1 MNETTKTLVFVA
13 IAAGLAG
20 TAFLTRPQ
28 VNRATS
34 EFVEERA
41 PFYPDVNPD
50 GVKGLEVTAYD
61 KEKGELDSFSVKLQ
75 NGVWIIPSH
84 NNYPADAADRLK
96 KTAGAVLS
104 LQRDTVVSGGKELH
118 KECGLIDPADTSGDA
133 ESWGTRVKLL
143 DVNGNVVSD
152 LLIGKNVADK
162 TDFKFVRIPD
172 KDRVYQVKCSGLDLT
187 TRFADWIDTDLI
199 TDSAFDFEKVVINDY
214 KLERTG
220 NRVRIND
227 QGVITLGKDD
237 KGKWKLGDLKEGE
250 ETDETKAGDLATA
263 VSDLKVLGVRP
274 KPPGLTADL
283 NILEQQF
290 AAESM
295 ISRGFFPTEDGR
307 VVSNEGEVSC
317 ETKDGIRYTLR
328 FGGVFLGR
336 GGEKDLEAG
345 KEGEKVVEENAAPAE
360 GKPAEDPA
368 AKTQENRFLLI
379 SVAFNE
385 ARFPE
390 PEMPASMKEAAA
402 PPAAP
407 AEGAPVPPAPPTE
420 TTAPAPP
427 VESAPQATPEKP
439 ADAAPSTETPPSPA
453 APPAEGAN
461 PIKNIAYQEPAK
473 DAAPETTTPAEGAPA
488 VATPATEAPAEGAPA
503 PSEPV
508 DPEAQ
513 KKLEEEMK
521 ARVEI
526 QKKID
531 AEREKGEY
539 EQKKKER
546 DRQVE
551 EGRKKAKE
559 LEARYG
565 QWFYVV
571 SNESAKKVRLT
582 RADLV
587 KKPEPKKEG
596 EGAATGAPPV
606 EGAAPVP
613 TEAPAPA
620 ESTAPAPEAPAPT
633 TPTPEAPK

>member
-84 NNYPADAADRLK
+84 NNYPADAAERLK
-96 KTAGAVLS
+96 KTAGAVVS
-104 LQRDTVVSGGKELH
+104 LQKDTVVSGGKELH

-152 LLIGKNVADK
+152 LLIGKNVPDK
-162 TDFKFVRIPD
+162 TDFKFVRVPD

-199 TDSAFDFEKVVINDY
+199 TDSAFDFDKLVINDY
-214 KLERTG
+214 KLERAG

-227 QGVITLGKDD
+227 QGVISLAKDD
-237 KGKWKLGDLKEGE
+237 KGKWKLGELKEGE

-263 VSDLKVLGVRP
+263 VSDLKILGVRP

-360 GKPAEDPA
+360 SKPADDPA

-390 PEMPASMKEAAA
+390 PEMPASMKEAAPG
-402 PPAAP
+402 PPAD
-407 AEGAPVPPAPPTE
+407 GAPVPPAPPVE
-420 TTAPAPP
+420 GSAPASPT
-427 VESAPQATPEKP
+427 ESAPPATPEKP
-439 ADAAPSTETPPSPA
+439 AETPASA
-453 APPAEGAN
+453 PAEGAN

-473 DAAPETTTPAEGAPA
+473 ETAPASTPPAEVSPAAAPPAEAKPAEGAPA
-488 VATPATEAPAEGAPA
+488 ATEPL
-503 PSEPV
+503 

-521 ARVEI
+521 ARVEM

-531 AEREKGEY
+531 AEREKSEY
-539 EQKKKER
+539 ETKKKER
-546 DRQVE
+546 DRHVE

-571 SNESAKKVRLT
+571 SNDSAKKVRLT
-582 RADLV
+582 RVDLV

-596 EGAATGAPPV
+596 EGAPPSAPPAD
-606 EGAAPVP
+606 GA
-613 TEAPAPA
+613 APAPA
-620 ESTAPAPEAPAPT
+620 ETPAPAESETPAPETPAPSE
-633 TPTPEAPK
+633 TPATEEAKPDASAPK